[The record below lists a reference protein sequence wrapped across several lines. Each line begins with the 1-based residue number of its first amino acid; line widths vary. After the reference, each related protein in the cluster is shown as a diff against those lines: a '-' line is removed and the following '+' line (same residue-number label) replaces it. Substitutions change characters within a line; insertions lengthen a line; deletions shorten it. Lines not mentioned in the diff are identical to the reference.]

1 MGLGTSEEEHA
12 VLGGDRYGEPRCH
25 HRRGCLTRCANAVE
39 RIKPMTDRGEIQ
51 HLILYLNNRLRE
63 KERQLK
69 RAELRALCW
78 SSLCFVI
85 VVLVIVLGVM

>member
-1 MGLGTSEEEHA
+1 MK
-12 VLGGDRYGEPRCH
+12 DRAHVREMLL
-25 HRRGCLTRCANAVE
+25 CLSN
-39 RIKPMTDRGEIQ
+39 Q
-51 HLILYLNNRLRE
+51 LSE
-63 KERQLK
+63 KERQLR